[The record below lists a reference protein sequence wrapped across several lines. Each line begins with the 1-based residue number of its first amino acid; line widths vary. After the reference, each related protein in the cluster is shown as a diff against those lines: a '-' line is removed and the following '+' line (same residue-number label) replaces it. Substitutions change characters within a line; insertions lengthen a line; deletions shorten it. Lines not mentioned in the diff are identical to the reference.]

1 MTALFVVL
9 GALEAGATAYPI
21 TAKWDFQNL
30 IPATMADV
38 NIQGTKEENVN
49 SDVDGVSMHVV
60 SNNGKLQYNQNG
72 YAQFNTNTTIQVPV
86 LTTTDVVTV
95 VSYPGQSNYTV
106 GGEDATGKNSFSHT
120 ATTDEVTQGYVEIVP
135 KATAYIYSIQVVQNE
150 PVPSGGIIQW
160 KVSEAPTGGI
170 VTHANS
176 DILQIAFG
184 TAVKD
189 DSNDWTTANGSVSV
203 SYKGTSYS
211 FDKYATTSSVNGSN
225 SSSFAA
231 DGSNNNNYIAF
242 VPKYNGTLIL
252 VGHNMGT
259 NKTDKP
265 TWCYEN
271 GEVKSGTIIGDG
283 SLSID
288 YDGKSDVRTL
298 NGGTAVTGGIKIS
311 VTANKLYTFSI
322 QGSKARWSGVIYE
335 YTTTAPTPTP
345 AGSYTNTWY
354 FGKSNGAEKFALEK
368 SAEYT
373 YTVNDYPLVINTDAG
388 KLNNASR
395 DDQWAQCNTGTTFK
409 VPVFEGAKLTWG
421 TYKTGSEAGFT
432 IDGQLY
438 NTSYVA
444 TAEGTVSMTAKGI
457 DYLSQIKIAPTTLY
471 EITGTIMGG
480 TINGASIT
488 LTANDNGQAYTAT
501 VAEGAFTL
509 KVPTGTYIPSL
520 GGDVAFVISEPASV
534 TVSEAGS
541 IGAITITAA
550 QAQTVTGQI
559 TNAPA
564 EAFTLTFTGNSHNN
578 QVECAA
584 GATSFTVSLDPDTYV
599 ISSSVGTLSP
609 LSVES
614 FTVLTA
620 AVNHNIYFPEAAVPA
635 ATQQQITVDKTAAVA
650 ANVYNTVT
658 DALAAAKAGSISSPV
673 ITLTSG
679 QTYREQVIVDLANV
693 TLKTSGDEKATITWY
708 YGIGYAYYSLGSDG
722 YYNKDRAMTRN
733 SIKKV
738 DPARWGAT
746 FLVRSTGSGFKAEN
760 IIFENSFNQ
769 YYTTEEVVDGVT
781 PNGVQSIT
789 YNRQLTSGQSG
800 YKEADTKAVT
810 ERACA
815 IAFENSP
822 TGCQLYNCVFRG
834 SQDTFYSSGKL
845 YVKNCNIIGN
855 TDYMFGGGYVVF
867 DDCDLTIGGYSDKE
881 TSAYMT
887 AYKEDNTLDADKCYI
902 FRDCTVKAGDRTYVM
917 ANLGRDWGG
926 EGASVYYFNLKNEI
940 GDKLSYTWTD
950 MGKAVSAGTANLHI
964 YDFDPTVNANYSS
977 TGANGANVNGVV
989 SDDDAKTLYTGVV
1002 TKLGFTPEQIYDI
1015 TLDENSVYNDI
1026 RIAAANGGTG
1036 DVTITRNIAA
1046 GQWNTLCLPFSM
1058 TAAQVTE
1065 TFGTGTKLAKFTSY
1079 DATTKELTMTSATD
1093 ITAGQPCMIWVE
1105 TAVGEAKTISGVT
1118 YSSADP
1124 VVTQSDV
1131 TFQGTYQSGNIPAGA
1146 YFVSAN
1152 NLYQSNGSSTIKPF
1166 RGYFTAPE
1174 GARLLFA
1181 DDATGIASI
1190 IQSTTRHE
1198 VYDLQGRKVNGKPQK
1213 GLYIIDGKKHTIK

>member
-1 MTALFVVL
+1 MATLLVVI
-9 GALEAGATAYPI
+9 GAVKAGADPLTITWSMANGETSTGVTSIDDVASDLSWAYGSDL
-21 TAKWDFQNL
+21 KL
-30 IPATMADV
+30 ADTPTGTYFNNASTLFTRV
-38 NIQGTKEENVN
+38 GSEKLTNDRSKLNNSYVEFKYTPYAGLTFTPTTISFDIVKVGTGDPNIWVECIQG
-49 SDVDGVSMHVV
+49 S
-60 SNNGKLQYNQNG
+60 
-72 YAQFNTNTTIQVPV
+72 
-86 LTTTDVVTV
+86 TTTSIAANVAIRKSSEETPSEHL
-95 VSYPGQSNYTV
+95 SY
-106 GGEDATGKNSFSHT
+106 DLTGIAGITS
-120 ATTDEVTQGYVEIVP
+120 TTDESAFRIYIGKLANNKQVAIANVEISGTLSGSKVVYTTIYNLATAIANHGSNFEGNSGTLPAMTTVEGSNAPEIEVDATSGKLGANGDWAQINTGTVLTLPGVP
-135 KATAYIYSIQVVQNE
+135 KGATLTFVLYNTTALTIDGIAYTDGQTYTATKDKNVQMTCT
-150 PVPSGGIIQW
+150 
-160 KVSEAPTGGI
+160 TGGYI
-170 VTHANS
+170 KTITVVGSPFVT
-176 DILQIAFG
+176 IE
-184 TAVKD
+184 
-189 DSNDWTTANGSVSV
+189 DS
-203 SYKGTSYS
+203 
-211 FDKYATTSSVNGSN
+211 
-225 SSSFAA
+225 
-231 DGSNNNNYIAF
+231 
-242 VPKYNGTLIL
+242 
-252 VGHNMGT
+252 
-259 NKTDKP
+259 
-265 TWCYEN
+265 
-271 GEVKSGTIIGDG
+271 
-283 SLSID
+283 
-288 YDGKSDVRTL
+288 
-298 NGGTAVTGGIKIS
+298 
-311 VTANKLYTFSI
+311 
-322 QGSKARWSGVIYE
+322 QG
-335 YTTTAPTPTP
+335 
-345 AGSYTNTWY
+345 YTNTWY
-354 FGKSNGAEKFALEK
+354 FGKSNGAEDFALQK
-368 SAEYT
+368 SAEYV
-373 YTVNDYPLVINTDAG
+373 YTVNEYPLTINTDAG
-388 KLNNASR
+388 KLNNAGR
-395 DDQWAQCNTGTTFK
+395 NDQWAQCNTGTTFK

-421 TYKTGSEAGFT
+421 AYTTGSEAGFT
-432 IDGQLY
+432 IDGQLL

-444 TAEGTVSMTAKGI
+444 TAEGTVSMSATGI
-457 DYLSQIKIAPTTLY
+457 GYLSSITIQPIELV
-471 EITGTIMGG
+471 EITGTITGG
-480 TINGASIT
+480 AIDGASIT

-501 VAEGAFTL
+501 IAEGAFTL

-564 EAFTLTFTGNSHNN
+564 EAFTRTFTGGSHNK
-578 QVECAA
+578 QVELEA
-584 GATSFTVSLDPDTYV
+584 GTTSYSTTLDPDTYT
-599 ISSSVGTLSP
+599 ISSNVGTLSP
-609 LSVES
+609 LSQES
-614 FTVLTA
+614 FTVLTG
-620 AVNHNIYFPEAAVPA
+620 AVSHNIYYPEAAIPA
-635 ATQQQITVDKTAAVA
+635 ATQQEITVDNTAAVA

-658 DALAAAKAGSISSPV
+658 DALAAAKAGNISSPV

-733 SIKKV
+733 SIKMV

-769 YYTTEEVVDGVT
+769 YYTAEEVTDGVT

-800 YKEADTKAVT
+800 YKEADAKAVT

-815 IAFENSP
+815 IAFENNP

-855 TDYMFGGGYVVF
+855 TDYIFGGGYVVF

-887 AYKEDNTLDADKCYI
+887 AYKEGGTLDANKCYI

-940 GDKLSYTWTD
+940 GNKLSYTWTN
-950 MGKAVSAGTANLHI
+950 MGGAVAAGTANLHI

-1036 DVTITRNIAA
+1036 DVTLTRPIAA
-1046 GQWNTLCLPFSM
+1046 DQWNTLCLPFSM

-1065 TFGTGTKLAKFTSY
+1065 TFGTGTKLATFTDY
-1079 DATTKELTMTSATD
+1079 NATTKELTMASATD

-1105 TAVGEAKTISGVT
+1105 TAVSEAKTISGVT

-1124 VVTQSDV
+1124 VVTQNGV

-1152 NLYQSNGSSTIKPF
+1152 NLYQSNGNSTIKPF
-1166 RGYFTAPE
+1166 RAYFTAPA
-1174 GARLLFA
+1174 GARLLFV
-1181 DDATGIASI
+1181 DEATAISTI
-1190 IQSTTRHE
+1190 NNTTRHD
-1198 VYDLQGRKVNGKPQK
+1198 VYDLQGRKVNSQPRK
-1213 GLYIIDGKKHTIK
+1213 GLYIVDGKKHTIK

>member
-1 MTALFVVL
+1 MAALLVVL
-9 GALEAGATAYPI
+9 GAVKSVAADNVTITWSMANGAVSTGVTSIEDVASDLSWAMSEKITVNSTASYGGNTITKFNPTEDHNPRIERNNSYYVEWVFQPYNGYTFTPTSVSFDAVKCGTGDPTIDVDFIDGTGVTEKLATNADINRDGSGDPAINHSYTMATA
-21 TAKWDFQNL
+21 
-30 IPATMADV
+30 
-38 NIQGTKEENVN
+38 
-49 SDVDGVSMHVV
+49 
-60 SNNGKLQYNQNG
+60 NN
-72 YAQFNTNTTIQVPV
+72 A
-86 LTTTDVVTV
+86 
-95 VSYPGQSNYTV
+95 
-106 GGEDATGKNSFSHT
+106 
-120 ATTDEVTQGYVEIVP
+120 
-135 KATAYIYSIQVVQNE
+135 
-150 PVPSGGIIQW
+150 SG
-160 KVSEAPTGGI
+160 
-170 VTHANS
+170 N
-176 DILQIAFG
+176 
-184 TAVKD
+184 AVKLRIYI
-189 DSNDWTTANGSVSV
+189 G
-203 SYKGTSYS
+203 KC
-211 FDKYATTSSVNGSN
+211 K
-225 SSSFAA
+225 
-231 DGSNNNNYIAF
+231 NNKQVALGRVVI
-242 VPKYNGTLIL
+242 NGTLSGSKKVYTTVYNLATAIANYGNNFEGNSGVLPVTSAEEGSNAPEIQVDATKGKLGANGDWAQLNLGTVLTLPGVPKGATLTFIL
-252 VGHNMGT
+252 YNTTALTIDGIAY
-259 NKTDKP
+259 TDGQ
-265 TWCYEN
+265 TY
-271 GEVKSGTIIGDG
+271 
-283 SLSID
+283 
-288 YDGKSDVRTL
+288 
-298 NGGTAVTGGIKIS
+298 TATKDKNVQMTCTTGGYIKTITVVGS
-311 VTANKLYTFSI
+311 PFVTIEDS
-322 QGSKARWSGVIYE
+322 QG
-335 YTTTAPTPTP
+335 
-345 AGSYTNTWY
+345 YTNTWY
-354 FGKSNGAEKFALEK
+354 FGKSNGAKDFALQN
-368 SAEYT
+368 SPEYT
-373 YTVNDYPLVINTDAG
+373 YTVNEYPLTINTTSG

-395 DDQWAQCNTGTTFK
+395 NDQWAQCNTGTTFK

-421 TYKTGSEAGFT
+421 AYTTGSEAGFT
-432 IDGQLY
+432 IDGQLL
-438 NTSYVA
+438 NTSYIA
-444 TAEGTVSMTAKGI
+444 TAEGTVSMTATEIG
-457 DYLSQIKIAPTTLY
+457 YLSSITIQPIELV
-471 EITGTIMGG
+471 EITGTITGG
-480 TINGASIT
+480 TIDGASIT
-488 LTANDNGQAYTAT
+488 LTANDNGQAYTTTIAD
-501 VAEGAFTL
+501 GAFTL

-520 GGDVAFVISEPASV
+520 GGDVAFVISSPASV

-564 EAFTLTFTGNSHNN
+564 EAFTLTFTGGSHNK
-578 QVECAA
+578 QVDLEA
-584 GATSFTVSLDPDTYV
+584 GATSYSTTLDPDTYT
-599 ISSSVGTLSP
+599 ISSNVGTLSP
-609 LSVES
+609 LSQES
-614 FTVLTA
+614 FKVLTG
-620 AVNHNIYFPEAAVPA
+620 AVSHNIYYPEAAVPA
-635 ATQQQITVDKTAAVA
+635 ATQQEITVDNKATVA
-650 ANVYNTVT
+650 ANVYRTVT

-693 TLKTSGDEKATITWY
+693 TLKTSGDEKATTTWY

-733 SIKKV
+733 SIKMV

-746 FLVRSTGSGFKAEN
+746 FLVRSKGNGFKAEN

-815 IAFENSP
+815 IAFENNP

-940 GDKLSYTWTD
+940 GNKLSYKWTN
-950 MGKAVSAGTANLHI
+950 MGGAVSAGTANLHI

-1065 TFGTGTKLAKFTSY
+1065 TFGTGTKLANFTSY

-1124 VVTQSDV
+1124 VVAQNDV

>member
-1 MTALFVVL
+1 MSEKITVNSTASYGGNTITKFNPTEDHNPRIERNNSYYVEWVFQPYNGYTFTPTSVSFDAVKCGTGDPTIDVDFIDGTGVTEKLATNADINRD
-9 GALEAGATAYPI
+9 GSGDPAINHSYTMATA
-21 TAKWDFQNL
+21 
-30 IPATMADV
+30 
-38 NIQGTKEENVN
+38 
-49 SDVDGVSMHVV
+49 
-60 SNNGKLQYNQNG
+60 NN
-72 YAQFNTNTTIQVPV
+72 A
-86 LTTTDVVTV
+86 
-95 VSYPGQSNYTV
+95 
-106 GGEDATGKNSFSHT
+106 
-120 ATTDEVTQGYVEIVP
+120 
-135 KATAYIYSIQVVQNE
+135 
-150 PVPSGGIIQW
+150 SG
-160 KVSEAPTGGI
+160 
-170 VTHANS
+170 N
-176 DILQIAFG
+176 
-184 TAVKD
+184 AVKLRIYI
-189 DSNDWTTANGSVSV
+189 G
-203 SYKGTSYS
+203 KC
-211 FDKYATTSSVNGSN
+211 K
-225 SSSFAA
+225 
-231 DGSNNNNYIAF
+231 NNKQVALGRVVI
-242 VPKYNGTLIL
+242 NGTLSGSKKVYTTVYNLATAIANYGNNFEGNSGVLPVTSAEEGSNAPEIQVDATKGKLGANGDWAQLNLGTVLTLPGVPKGATLTFIL
-252 VGHNMGT
+252 YNTTALTIDGIAY
-259 NKTDKP
+259 TDGQ
-265 TWCYEN
+265 TY
-271 GEVKSGTIIGDG
+271 
-283 SLSID
+283 
-288 YDGKSDVRTL
+288 
-298 NGGTAVTGGIKIS
+298 TATKDKNVQMTCTTGGYIKTITVVGS
-311 VTANKLYTFSI
+311 PFVTIEDS
-322 QGSKARWSGVIYE
+322 QG
-335 YTTTAPTPTP
+335 
-345 AGSYTNTWY
+345 YTNTWY
-354 FGKSNGAEKFALEK
+354 FGKSNGAKDFALQN
-368 SAEYT
+368 SPEYT
-373 YTVNDYPLVINTDAG
+373 YTVNEYPLTINTTSG

-395 DDQWAQCNTGTTFK
+395 NDQWAQCNTGTTFK

-421 TYKTGSEAGFT
+421 AYTTGSEAGFT
-432 IDGQLY
+432 IDGQLL
-438 NTSYVA
+438 NTSYIA
-444 TAEGTVSMTAKGI
+444 TAEGTVSMTATEIG
-457 DYLSQIKIAPTTLY
+457 YLSSITIQPIELV
-471 EITGTIMGG
+471 EITGTITGG
-480 TINGASIT
+480 TIDGASIT
-488 LTANDNGQAYTAT
+488 LTANDNGQAYTTTIAD
-501 VAEGAFTL
+501 GAFTL

-520 GGDVAFVISEPASV
+520 GGDVAFVISSPASV

-564 EAFTLTFTGNSHNN
+564 EAFTLTFTGGSHNK
-578 QVECAA
+578 QVDLEA
-584 GATSFTVSLDPDTYV
+584 GATSYSTTLDPDTYT
-599 ISSSVGTLSP
+599 ISSNVGTLSP
-609 LSVES
+609 LSQES
-614 FTVLTA
+614 FKVLTG
-620 AVNHNIYFPEAAVPA
+620 AVSHNIYYPEAAVPA
-635 ATQQQITVDKTAAVA
+635 ATQQEITVDNKATVA
-650 ANVYNTVT
+650 ANVYRTVT

-693 TLKTSGDEKATITWY
+693 TLKTSGDEKATTTWY

-733 SIKKV
+733 SIKMV

-746 FLVRSTGSGFKAEN
+746 FLVRSKGNGFKAEN

-815 IAFENSP
+815 IAFENNP

-940 GDKLSYTWTD
+940 GNKLSYKWTN
-950 MGKAVSAGTANLHI
+950 MGGAVSAGTANLHI

-1065 TFGTGTKLAKFTSY
+1065 TFGTGTKLANFTSY

-1124 VVTQSDV
+1124 VVTQSVV

>member
-1 MTALFVVL
+1 MAALLVVI

-60 SNNGKLQYNQNG
+60 SNNGKLQYNQSG

-106 GGEDATGKNSFSHT
+106 GGEDATGENSFSHT

-176 DILQIAFG
+176 DLLQIAFG

-231 DGSNNNNYIAF
+231 DGSTNNNYIAF
-242 VPKYNGTLIL
+242 VPKYDGTLIL
-252 VGHNMGT
+252 VGQNMGT
-259 NKTDKP
+259 DNVKKP

-288 YDGKSDVRTL
+288 YDGKSDVKTL

-322 QGSKARWSGVIYE
+322 QGSKARWCGVIYD
-335 YTTTAPTPTP
+335 YTTTTPTPTP
-345 AGSYTNTWY
+345 SNTYTNTWY
-354 FGKSNGAEKFALEK
+354 FGKSNGAEEFALQK

-395 DDQWAQCNTGTTFK
+395 NDQWGQCNDGTTFK
-409 VPVFEGAKLTWG
+409 VPVYAGSKLTWG
-421 TYKTGSEAGFT
+421 RYNGGSETGFT

-438 NTSYVA
+438 NEYYIA
-444 TAEGTVSMTAKGI
+444 TADGTVSMSAKGI
-457 DYLSQIKIAPTTLY
+457 SYLSFIKIEPATLY
-471 EITGTIMGG
+471 EVTGTVTGG
-480 TINGASIT
+480 DASVTTIV
-488 LTANDNGQAYTAT
+488 LTATGNGQPYTADI
-501 VAEGAFTL
+501 AAGAFTL
-509 KVPTGTYIPSL
+509 SVPAGEFTPSL
-520 GGDVAFVISEPASV
+520 GGDVAFVVGSPTSV
-534 TVSEAGS
+534 NVTAAGS

-564 EAFTLTFTGNSHNN
+564 EAFTLTFTGGSHNK
-578 QVECAA
+578 QVELEA
-584 GATSFTVSLDPDTYV
+584 GATSYSTTLDPDTYV
-599 ISSSVGTLSP
+599 ISSSTGTLSS
-609 LSVES
+609 LSQES
-614 FTVLTA
+614 FKVLTE
-620 AVNHNIYFPEAAVPA
+620 AVNFNIYYPEAAVPA
-635 ATQQQITVDKTAAVA
+635 ATQQEITVDNTATVA
-650 ANVYNTVT
+650 ANVYRTIT
-658 DALAAAKAGSISSPV
+658 DALAAAQAGNISAPV

-679 QTYREQVIVDLANV
+679 QTYREQVIIDMPNV
-693 TLKTSGDEKATITWY
+693 TLKTSGAEKAKITWY
-708 YGIGYAYYSLGSDG
+708 YGIGYAYYSLGTDG
-722 YYNKDRAMTRN
+722 YYSRDRAMTRN
-733 SIKKV
+733 SIKMI
-738 DPARWGAT
+738 DPARWGAAV
-746 FLVRSTGSGFKAEN
+746 LVKSKGNGFKAEN

-769 YYTTEEVVDGVT
+769 YYTAEEVTDGVT
-781 PNGVQSIT
+781 PNGVEAIT

-800 YKEADTKAVT
+800 YKAADAKAVT
-810 ERACA
+810 ERATA
-815 IAFENSP
+815 IAFENNP
-822 TGCQLYNCVFRG
+822 TGCQLYNCVFIG
-834 SQDTFYSSGKL
+834 SQDTFFSSGKL
-845 YVKNCNIIGN
+845 YVKKCNIQGN
-855 TDYMFGGGYVVF
+855 TDYIFGGGYVVF
-867 DDCDLTIGGYSDKE
+867 DDCDLTIGGYSDQ
-881 TSAYMT
+881 SAT
-887 AYKEDNTLDADKCYI
+887 AYITASNGGTYV
-902 FRDCTVKAGDRTYVM
+902 FRDCTVKAGDRQYVA

-926 EGASVYYFNLKNEI
+926 TNANVYYLNLKNEI
-940 GDKLSYTWTD
+940 GSKLSYKWTN
-950 MGKAVSAGTANLHI
+950 MGGAVTAGTANLHI
-964 YDFDPTVNANYSS
+964 YDFDPTVNANYNT
-977 TGANGANVNGVV
+977 TGTSGANVNGTLTA
-989 SDDDAKTLYTGVV
+989 DQAKERYTEAV
-1002 TKLGFTPEQIYDI
+1002 TQLGFTPEKIYDI
-1015 TLDENSVYNDI
+1015 ALDENIVYNDI

-1036 DVTITRNIAA
+1036 DVTLTRPITAD
-1046 GQWNTLCLPFSM
+1046 QWNTLCLPFSM

-1065 TFGTGTKLAKFTSY
+1065 AFGTGTKLATFTDY
-1079 DATTKELTMTSATD
+1079 NATTKELTMASATD
-1093 ITAGQPCMIWVE
+1093 ITAGQPCMIWVS
-1105 TAVGEAKTISGVT
+1105 TAVSEAKTISGVT

-1124 VVTQSDV
+1124 VVTQNGV

-1152 NLYQSNGSSTIKPF
+1152 NLYQSTGNSTIKPF
-1166 RGYFTAPE
+1166 RAYFTAPA
-1174 GARLLFA
+1174 GARLLFV
-1181 DDATGIASI
+1181 DEATGIGATLTNSEERI
-1190 IQSTTRHE
+1190 VKSD
-1198 VYDLQGRKVNGKPQK
+1198 VYDLQGRKVNSQPRK
-1213 GLYIIDGKKHTIK
+1213 GLYIVDGKKHTIK